1 MVFYGSPYWWPIF
14 LCFDRGITLW
24 SATTTRK
31 HDMNNPPRYRF
42 QLRPEDSS
50 LISQSDVAM
59 QLELSPGR
67 IAELV
72 TLGNI
77 AASPD
82 GLIELAELERCRTD
96 PAVVSKRRGGRP
108 KPDRDDAAAEA
119 QLALVLKWAN
129 VAVLMRPICDLPAE
143 TWRGMAPPLVRAM
156 KDVGITLQP

>member
-1 MVFYGSPYWWPIF
+1 MGRRIGGPF
-14 LCFDRGITLW
+14 LCFGEGITLW
-24 SATTTRK
+24 SVTTTRK
-31 HDMNNPPRYRF
+31 HDMNNRPRYRF

-50 LISQSDVAM
+50 LVSQSDVAM

-72 TLGNI
+72 TLGHI

-96 PAVVSKRRGGRP
+96 PAIVPKREGKPR
-108 KPDRDDAAAEA
+108 PDRDDAAAEA
-119 QLALVLKWAN
+119 QLALGLKWAN

-143 TWRGMAPPLVRAM
+143 TWRGMAPSLVRAM
-156 KDVGITLQP
+156 KDVGITLKP

>member
-1 MVFYGSPYWWPIF
+1 
-14 LCFDRGITLW
+14 
-24 SATTTRK
+24 
-31 HDMNNPPRYRF
+31 MNNPPRYRF
-42 QLRPEDSS
+42 QLRPEDST

-72 TLGNI
+72 TLGRI
-77 AASPD
+77 SAAPD
-82 GLIELAELERCRTD
+82 GRIELAELERCRTD
-96 PAVVSKRRGGRP
+96 PAIAPKRREGKPR
-108 KPDRDDAAAEA
+108 PDRDDAAAEA
-119 QLALVLKWAN
+119 QLALGLKWAN